1 MPLQPQETMLDFYFS
16 PTPNGLKIR
25 LFLEETGLP
34 YRIVPM
40 RLSAG
45 DQFKPE
51 FVALSPNSKMP
62 VIVDHA
68 PRDQAGPLTI
78 FESGAILLY
87 LAEKSGQLLPQDSRT
102 RLEMLQWLFWQ
113 MSALGPMG
121 GQAGY
126 FRVYAPKPVPD
137 AIERYT
143 RELRRLYGVLDR
155 RLDGRVYIAGE
166 AYSIVDVACYPW
178 IVPHIPHGQT
188 LDDFPHLARWFRS
201 IEARPATRRVYDDVK
216 DVYTHPGKPAA
227 TAADTGARPH
237 EQ

>member
-1 MPLQPQETMLDFYFS
+1 
-16 PTPNGLKIR
+16 PNGPGGKP
-25 LFLEETGLP
+25 LP
-34 YRIVPM
+34 
-40 RLSAG
+40 L
-45 DQFKPE
+45 
-51 FVALSPNSKMP
+51 
-62 VIVDHA
+62 
-68 PRDQAGPLTI
+68 

-87 LAEKSGQLLPQDSRT
+87 LAEKSGQLVPQDGRT

-126 FRVYAPKPVPD
+126 FRIYAPKPVPE
-137 AIERYT
+137 AIDRYT

-155 RLDGRVYIAGE
+155 RLDGRAYIAGE

-178 IVPHIPHGQT
+178 IVPHVPHGQT

-201 IEARPATRRVYDDVK
+201 IEARPATRRVYDGVK

-227 TAADTGARPH
+227 TAADTGAQTR